1 MSPPPPHHHPPH
13 PRALGGKRMSAPGQ
27 ARIVLPGARISG
39 CRPFS
44 KGLRNASV
52 REGPLATDASHPPPP
67 PFPPRKKESSA
78 ARSFARFTRDY
89 AQSRGEEERE
99 RGRGTRRTGIET
111 MTISS
116 KRFVSS
122 DRKVLFERL
131 WRKESRF
138 RSVWR

>member
-1 MSPPPPHHHPPH
+1 
-13 PRALGGKRMSAPGQ
+13 MSAPGQ

-89 AQSRGEEERE
+89 AQSRGGEEERE
-99 RGRGTRRTGIET
+99 RGRGTKRTGIET
-111 MTISS
+111 MTNLLETF
-116 KRFVSS
+116 RF
-122 DRKVLFERL
+122 E
-131 WRKESRF
+131 
-138 RSVWR
+138 

>member
-1 MSPPPPHHHPPH
+1 
-13 PRALGGKRMSAPGQ
+13 MSAPGQ

-78 ARSFARFTRDY
+78 ARSFAQFTRDY
-89 AQSRGEEERE
+89 AQSRGEEEEKERE
-99 RGRGTRRTGIET
+99 GEGEARRTGIET

-131 WRKESRF
+131 WRKESWF